1 MKLPSFK
8 RLFAQDYPKENQK
21 LIDTLSV
28 SLNNG
33 IEVLYNALNGQITLR
48 DNIKGTVK
56 DVIVKVDTT
65 GTPIQT
71 AAFTLN
77 STSKIDAIV
86 VGIALNQTNTAV
98 YPTSQPFI
106 SGTQAGTIFTI
117 SNISGLQANQQY
129 LLRVTVYQQ

>member
-8 RLFAQDYPKENQK
+8 RLFTQDYPKENQK

-33 IEVLYNALNGQITLR
+33 IEVLYNALNGEITLR

-56 DVIVKVDTT
+56 DIVVVVNSS
-65 GTPIQT
+65 GTPLQT

-77 STSKIDAIV
+77 STSKIDAVV
-86 VGIALNQTNTAV
+86 VGIALNQTNTTV

-106 SGTQAGTIFTI
+106 SGSQAGTIFTI
-117 SNISGLQANQQY
+117 NNISGLQPNQQY